1 MFYSFYPCCEHTT
14 LKRLLCTM
22 RQCLFSK
29 EVYQTEEIFCSK
41 DATLS
46 DLWHIQACLLILGQ
60 SKHTEAIQ
68 SYDNIKNMELEKCL
82 QYKNFVL
89 VLIIFSNFVHSCTLA
104 SRSPLAE
111 WPCNKTRSWQQL
123 HSQTRLRRKAKWEK
137 DFLIKVD
144 QLVEGFSLF

>member
-1 MFYSFYPCCEHTT
+1 MRDISSAGRGLTKAEDYSIRVDGSNPCCEHTT

-22 RQCLFSK
+22 RQRLFSK
-29 EVYQTEEIFCSK
+29 EVYQSGEIFCSK

-89 VLIIFSNFVHSCTLA
+89 VLLIFSNFVHSCTLA

-111 WPCNKTRSWQQL
+111 WPCNKTR
-123 HSQTRLRRKAKWEK
+123 A
-137 DFLIKVD
+137 
-144 QLVEGFSLF
+144 